1 MDGSP
6 RHMTAQSP
14 DDPVAAPPPQDEG
27 WQQDTGTSSL
37 FDDLATLIEDGRT
50 YADAEIAYQKTRA
63 AYVSQQAKGLFIAG
77 GIAAL
82 LVVLAIVALVLGAL
96 LALTPLVGA
105 IGATAIVFGLLL
117 ITAFV
122 LTRIAQAKA
131 KAMMRAF
138 GSKAED
144 DDADG
149 GEWE

>member
-6 RHMTAQSP
+6 RRMTAQSP
-14 DDPVAAPPPQDEG
+14 DDPVAGPVPQDEG
-27 WQQDTGTSSL
+27 RQQDTGTSSL

-63 AYVSQQAKGLFIAG
+63 AYIGQQAKVLFIAG

-105 IGATAIVFGLLL
+105 IGATAIVFVVLLV
-117 ITAFV
+117 TAFA
-122 LTRIAQAKA
+122 LIRIVQAKA

-138 GSKAED
+138 GNNAED
-144 DDADG
+144 EEADG

>member
-1 MDGSP
+1 M
-6 RHMTAQSP
+6 
-14 DDPVAAPPPQDEG
+14 PQDEG
-27 WQQDTGTSSL
+27 RQQDAGTSSL

-63 AYVSQQAKGLFIAG
+63 AYVGQQAKGLFIAG
-77 GIAAL
+77 SIAVL

-105 IGATAIVFGLLL
+105 IGATAIIFGVLLVTSFIL
-117 ITAFV
+117 V
-122 LTRIAQAKA
+122 RIAQAKA

-138 GSKAED
+138 GSNAED
-144 DDADG
+144 DDTDG

>member
-6 RHMTAQSP
+6 RRMTAQSP
-14 DDPVAAPPPQDEG
+14 DDPVAGPTPREEG
-27 WQQDTGTSSL
+27 RQQDAGASSL
-37 FDDLATLIEDGRT
+37 FDDLASLIEDGRT

-63 AYVSQQAKGLFIAG
+63 AYVGEQAKGLFIAG

-96 LALTPLVGA
+96 LALAPLVGA
-105 IGATAIVFGLLL
+105 IGATAIVFGVLLL
-117 ITAFV
+117 MAFALV
-122 LTRIAQAKA
+122 RVARAKA

-138 GSKAED
+138 GSSAD